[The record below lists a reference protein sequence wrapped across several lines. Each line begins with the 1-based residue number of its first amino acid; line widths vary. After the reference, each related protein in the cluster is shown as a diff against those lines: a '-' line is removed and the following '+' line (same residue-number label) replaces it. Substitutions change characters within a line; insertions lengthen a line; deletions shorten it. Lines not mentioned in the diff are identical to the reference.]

1 MQIDWGE
8 VPYPHVQF
16 AAPDTRGTW
25 YWFDNGVTWRVDSG
39 ELERPELPLVADE
52 IIRRAWI

>member
-1 MQIDWGE
+1 MQIDWSE
-8 VPYPHVQF
+8 APYPHVQL
-16 AAPDTRGTW
+16 AAPDTGGAW

-39 ELERPELPLVADE
+39 ELERPELPLVADA